1 MEKTCK
7 TKTIPCEYLDDYIN
21 KLFESCLFSPK
32 NLEDLILLIK
42 INYMKVFDNMQ
53 TEGLDLDRKIKEFQ
67 EQIRL
72 NQVKIEQDDMKAMR
86 KFIEDYNVELTWK
99 IEELKHKKILLSE
112 RMRDYPEF
120 KRKVIINRVKEYISR
135 LREKDINLVR
145 QALYE
150 IIHVIQMDNNT
161 VETTINLHKLLNGLE
176 PIRITIIE
184 KRDNIGI
191 FRNHYLQNFE
201 FNQMV
206 LKS

>member
-1 MEKTCK
+1 
-7 TKTIPCEYLDDYIN
+7 
-21 KLFESCLFSPK
+21 
-32 NLEDLILLIK
+32 
-42 INYMKVFDNMQ
+42 MKVFDNMQ